1 MKRKDSSH
9 HRAQTFRDLNGDL
22 QSCSYTSLGS
32 FKSFEEGFMPMAARE
47 LLSARGMLGETQ
59 VCGTP
64 DKQAKAAQAESHC
77 LSESDCCYVKGQGL
91 WENKLVSE
99 GQFRSLTSL

>member
-47 LLSARGMLGETQ
+47 LL
-59 VCGTP
+59 VCKGDVGGNSGVRYSRQTSKGSP
-64 DKQAKAAQAESHC
+64 GRES
-77 LSESDCCYVKGQGL
+77 LS
-91 WENKLVSE
+91 
-99 GQFRSLTSL
+99 FRK